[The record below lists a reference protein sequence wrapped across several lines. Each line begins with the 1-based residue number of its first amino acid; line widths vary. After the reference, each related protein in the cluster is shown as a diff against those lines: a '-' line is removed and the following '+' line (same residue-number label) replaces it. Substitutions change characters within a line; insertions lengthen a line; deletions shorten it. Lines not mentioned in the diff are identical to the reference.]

1 MNMDGSVYAFWKI
14 INYVQQFKFF
24 IGGGGYINT
33 TWNVTG
39 IGTCFFSLFT
49 ENTIMCLF
57 QMYGSWTFILSSYC
71 LKMDYLQHLG
81 VI

>member
-1 MNMDGSVYAFWKI
+1 MDGSVYAFWKI
-14 INYVQQFKFF
+14 INYVQQFNIFGGVLHKYNLEWRRDGACVLSLSFF
-24 IGGGGYINT
+24 
-33 TWNVTG
+33 V
-39 IGTCFFSLFT
+39 
-49 ENTIMCLF
+49 EDTIMSLF

>member
-1 MNMDGSVYAFWKI
+1 MDGNVYAFWKI
-14 INYVQQFKFF
+14 INYAQQFNIFW
-24 IGGGGYINT
+24 GVYINT
-33 TWNVTG
+33 TWNG
-39 IGTCFFSLFT
+39 AGMGRAFSLSLSLFA
-49 ENTIMCLF
+49 EDTIMSLF